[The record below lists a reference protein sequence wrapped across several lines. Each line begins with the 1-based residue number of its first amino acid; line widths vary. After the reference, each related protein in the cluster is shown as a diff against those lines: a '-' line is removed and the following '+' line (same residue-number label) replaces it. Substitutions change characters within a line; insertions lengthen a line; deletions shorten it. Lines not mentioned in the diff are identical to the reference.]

1 MLSFVDLL
9 LISLASGGVFLL
21 LLILVS
27 FVLSA
32 RRTSALEST
41 IEDLNSK
48 ITIQNAT
55 IDQLTAELSNL
66 NSKLSNTQK
75 TVSYLAKNQD
85 DIIDSYEAL
94 KKKLSRLD
102 NKQEEQQKLI
112 VQNTPESQAIKQATA
127 LIRKGMTQ
135 EEVARR
141 TNLNPTELEMLFAV
155 TKKEMLKEKKEAA
168 AAAAATASTAAKE
181 QVKEAAA
188 EPVQIQVQE
197 DMSFTQ
203 PLPSAHKVA
212 GRKARNAYGMGSSKS
227 LISKN
232 R

>member
-155 TKKEMLKEKKEAA
+155 TKKEMLKEKKEATA
-168 AAAAATASTAAKE
+168 AAAAATAAKE